1 MRTSDKEL
9 DELFNS
15 KLNNFEAEPSAK
27 LWQNIHVELDKSLRK
42 KKFVPVLQIAASVV
56 ILLSVGLFWIRSNET
71 VTRKT
76 IVKKAVKLNSRPL
89 QPQNI
94 LRENKAE
101 QKEKLFAGTKI
112 RVVKEAWP
120 RKKAAKILVTK
131 QQAQSKISLDET
143 STLVQNKLPV
153 TVKPDQVR
161 PAIVPDGGIVLKLQP
176 AAIEGEPAK
185 QIPVLSAQTNKPAP
199 VIVKRKGIRNMGD
212 LVNLVMAKVDKR
224 QDKLIEFTD
233 NDGES
238 NITGINL
245 GIITIKKEK

>member
-15 KLNNFEAEPSAK
+15 KLNNLEAEPPTK
-27 LWQNIHVELDKSLRK
+27 LWQNIHVELDKSSRK

-71 VTRKT
+71 VTRKP
-76 IVKKAVKLNSRPL
+76 IVKKVVKLNNRPL

-131 QQAQSKISLDET
+131 QQAQSKIGLDET

-161 PAIVPDGGIVLKLQP
+161 PAIVPDGGIVLKFQP
-176 AAIEGEPAK
+176 AAIEDEPAK

-199 VIVKRKGIRNMGD
+199 IIVKRKGIRNMGD

>member
-15 KLNNFEAEPSAK
+15 KLNNLEAEPPAK
-27 LWQNIHVELDKSLRK
+27 LWQNIHVELDKSSRK

-56 ILLSVGLFWIRSNET
+56 ILLSVGLFWIGSNET
-71 VTRKT
+71 VTRKP
-76 IVKKAVKLNSRPL
+76 IIKKIVKLNNRPL

-94 LRENKAE
+94 LRGNKAE

-112 RVVKEAWP
+112 RAVKEAWP
-120 RKKAAKILVTK
+120 RKKTAKISATK
-131 QQAQSKISLDET
+131 QQAQSKISLNQT
-143 STLVQNKLPV
+143 STLAQNKLPV
-153 TVKPDQVR
+153 AVKPDQVR

-176 AAIEGEPAK
+176 AAIEDEPAK

>member
-9 DELFNS
+9 DKLFNS
-15 KLNNFEAEPSAK
+15 KLNNLEAEPPAK
-27 LWQNIHVELDKSLRK
+27 LWKNIYMELDKSSRK
-42 KKFVPVLQIAASVV
+42 KKFVPALQIAASVV
-56 ILLSVGLFWIRSNET
+56 ILLSVGLFWIHPNET
-71 VTRKT
+71 VTRKP
-76 IVKKAVKLNSRPL
+76 IVKKVVKLNNRPL
-89 QPQNI
+89 RPQNI
-94 LRENKAE
+94 LNENKAE

-120 RKKAAKILVTK
+120 RKKAAKISATK
-131 QQAQSKISLDET
+131 QQAQSKISLNET
-143 STLVQNKLPV
+143 STLAQNKLPV

-161 PAIVPDGGIVLKLQP
+161 PAIVPDGSIVLKLQP

-199 VIVKRKGIRNMGD
+199 IIVKRKGIRNMGD